1 MRIKWQPK
9 NETLN
14 HEEPTATK
22 KKEQQQQQQ
31 QIVKRGKPSAFG
43 TLFYFTMTIFSLTG
57 YGS

>member
-22 KKEQQQQQQ
+22 KKKEQQQ